1 MGNDNKKCKPELLLV
16 EPNDHIRRALRT
28 AFQKTGYYIIAVDSA
43 KHGSQ
48 ILAEENFDVI
58 ICDFD
63 LYDGTGKEFL
73 GSLKD
78 TNADKTTVLMV
89 SHGDIENHS
98 DLLDQ
103 GIDHVIEKPFLFE
116 RLLSIV
122 KDACDQKLVA

>member
-1 MGNDNKKCKPELLLV
+1 MDNNKKFKPELLLV
-16 EPNDHIRRALRT
+16 EPNDHIRKALRT
-28 AFQKTGYYIIAVDSA
+28 AFQKTGYCIIAADSA
-43 KHGSQ
+43 KHGRQ
-48 ILAEENFDVI
+48 ILVEEVFDVI
-58 ICDFD
+58 ICDYD

-73 GSLKD
+73 SSLKD
-78 TNADKTTVLMV
+78 TKNAKTTVLMV

-98 DLLDQ
+98 DVMDQ